1 MSYDY
6 DLIVIGSGPSGF
18 SCAMQSSKF
27 DKKVLVVEAHED
39 HLGGTWINTGT
50 VPSKSLREAAKT
62 IYRYHTQFE
71 DKHNRRPFERFRME
85 DLLQY
90 KQSIMDAKN
99 KKVKNDFIKNEVDT
113 AHGVGKLLDAHT
125 VEITDHEGQSTT
137 HTGEFILISTGSHP
151 APSKLTLTKGAEIL
165 DYKSILDLTH
175 IPRRL
180 VIIGG
185 GINAL
190 EYATM
195 FGVLGT
201 RVAILNDREDY
212 LPFLD
217 HEIKTQLNNSL
228 KDQNTYVQNNVHVE
242 KVEKNDL
249 RTCTEVHFR
258 SNEEKDARLQVIET
272 EHVLYFGGYQPNTD
286 KLNLEKLNVRTDSY
300 GFIKVDKNF
309 RTAEQNIYAAGDV
322 VGLPAMASV
331 SFVQGRIAACD
342 MFGIPS
348 QEMPSDIPFGIYTIP
363 EIASIGLTENDAKTM
378 DIKVTVG
385 RAYYNDITQADISH
399 LTDGLLKLIFS
410 TDDLKLLGVH
420 IIGEQA
426 TDLIHLGQS
435 VMANG
440 GDIRYFIQH
449 VLNYPSYTEAY
460 RIAAFNGVNRVYKA
474 GVKYREIIENA
485 DLERKN

>member
-6 DLIVIGSGPSGF
+6 DLIIIGSGPAGF

-27 DKKVLVVEAHED
+27 DKKVLVVEADKD

-62 IYRYHTQFE
+62 IYRYHTQF
-71 DKHNRRPFERFRME
+71 DDDRNRRPFERFRME

-113 AHGVGKLLDAHT
+113 AHGLGKLLDAHT
-125 VEITDHEGQSTT
+125 VEITDHNGQSTT
-137 HTGEFILISTGSHP
+137 HTGEFILLSTGSHP
-151 APSKLTLTKGAEIL
+151 SPPNLTLTNGAETL
-165 DYKSILDLTH
+165 NYKSILDLTH

-201 RVAILNDREDY
+201 RVAILNDRHDY

-217 HEIKTQLNNSL
+217 HEIKTQLANSL
-228 KDQNTYVQNNVHVE
+228 NRQNTYVQNHVKVE

-258 SNEEKDARLQVIET
+258 SIQGEENRLQVIET

-286 KLNLEKLNVRTDSY
+286 SLNLDKVNISTDSS
-300 GFIKVDKNF
+300 GFIEVNENF
-309 RTAEQNIYAAGDV
+309 QTKEKNIYAAGDV
-322 VGLPAMASV
+322 IGLPAMASV

-348 QEMPSDIPFGIYTIP
+348 QEMPSDIPYGIYTIP
-363 EIASIGLTENDAKTM
+363 EIASIGLTEKDAENLDM
-378 DIKVTVG
+378 KVTIG
-385 RAYYNDITQADISH
+385 GAYYNDITQADISH
-399 LTDGLLKLIFS
+399 LTEGMLKLVFS

-460 RIAAFNGVNRVYKA
+460 RIAAFNGINRVYKA

-485 DLERKN
+485 DLERRS

>member
-1 MSYDY
+1 MTYDY
-6 DLIVIGSGPSGF
+6 DLIVIGSGPAGF

-27 DKKVLVVEAHED
+27 EKKVLVVEAHKD

-62 IYRYHTQFE
+62 IFRYHIQFDDE
-71 DKHNRRPFERFRME
+71 RKRRPFERFRME

-90 KQSIMDAKN
+90 KQSIMDSKN
-99 KKVKNDFIKNEVDT
+99 KKVQNDFIKNEVDT
-113 AHGVGKLLDAHT
+113 AHGVGKLLDANT
-125 VEITDHEGQSTT
+125 VEITDHEGNSTT
-137 HTGEFILISTGSHP
+137 HTAEFILISTGST
-151 APSKLTLTKGAEIL
+151 PSPPKLTLTKGAETL
-165 DYKSILDLTH
+165 DYKTILELTH

-201 RVAILNDREDY
+201 RVVVLNDREDY
-212 LPFLD
+212 FPFLD
-217 HEIKTQLNNSL
+217 HEIKDLLDDSLNRRNI
-228 KDQNTYVQNNVHVE
+228 NVQNHINVE

-258 SNEEKDARLQVIET
+258 SNIGENNRLQVIET
-272 EHVLYFGGYQPNTD
+272 EHVLYFGGYKPNTE
-286 KLNLEKLNVRTDSY
+286 KLKLEKLNISTDDF
-300 GFIKVDKNF
+300 GFIEVNKNF
-309 RTAEQNIYAAGDV
+309 QTGENNIYAAGDV

-348 QEMPSDIPFGIYTIP
+348 QELPSDIPFGIYTIP
-363 EIASIGLTENDAKTM
+363 EISSIGLTEKDADAM
-378 DIKVTVG
+378 NIDVTVG
-385 RAYYNDITQADISH
+385 RAYYNDITQADISN
-399 LTDGLLKLIFS
+399 LDEGLLKLVFS
-410 TDDLKLLGVH
+410 TDELKLLGVH
-420 IIGEQA
+420 IIGENA
-426 TDLIHLGQS
+426 TDLIHLGQC

-474 GVKYREIIENA
+474 GVKYRKILENK
-485 DLERKN
+485 ENGNT